1 MRHLHAVLALIGA
14 LGGAPLSAAGDP
26 IAQHTSGED
35 ELPEPRAYTEALQ
48 FMELYGDELRA
59 GDRAAIAR
67 RYDRRGAWRVGNG
80 RKRLES
86 WAEIQAYYAGD
97 RWSPPASFHWR
108 DLSYEVLGADAVVVT
123 GLFLWGP
130 GGGGS
135 TVTGSYTGL
144 LVRQDGELRIRL
156 EDESA
161 AR

>member
-1 MRHLHAVLALIGA
+1 MRQFHAALVLIAA
-14 LGGAPLSAAGDP
+14 LGAAPLSAAGDP

-35 ELPEPRAYTEALQ
+35 ELPETRAYTEALQ
-48 FMELYGDELRA
+48 FMDRYGDELRA
-59 GDRAAIAR
+59 GDRPAIAR

-80 RKRLES
+80 VKRLES
-86 WAEIQAYYAGD
+86 WAEIEAYNASD

-108 DLSYEVLGADAVVVT
+108 DLSYEVLGGDAVVVT

-130 GGGGS
+130 GGGLPP
-135 TVTGSYTGL
+135 VTASYTGL

>member
-1 MRHLHAVLALIGA
+1 MRHFCAALAGLIA
-14 LGGAPLSAAGDP
+14 FAMTPLAAAADP
-26 IAQHTSGED
+26 IAQHSSGED
-35 ELPEPRAYTEALQ
+35 ELPEARAYTEALM
-48 FMELYGDELRA
+48 FMARYAEELRS

-80 RKRLES
+80 RSVLES
-86 WAEIQAYYAGD
+86 WADIRAYYAGD
-97 RWSPPASFHWR
+97 QWSPPASFHWR
-108 DLSYEVLGADAVVVT
+108 DLSYEVLGGDAVVVT

-130 GGGGS
+130 AGREP
-135 TVTGSYTGL
+135 VTASYTAL